1 MLNKLFILILSLVCL
16 LNISC
21 NDTEQVDS
29 YYTFF
34 DSNNNKVILSK
45 KPEKVAIL
53 FSSFVEIWN
62 IAGGNTAITV
72 GESIERGFVEQAI
85 LVDSKA
91 GKIIN
96 NELLLSANPDFV
108 ICSADIQ
115 EQVKTFNLLNNVNIP
130 SALIRVESFEDY
142 LWFLNICT
150 DILKTKDKYEE
161 YGTNVENKIKELLIN
176 YNDKNSKI
184 LFIRAASTAK
194 STKAKGTKDH
204 FVCKMLNELGMLNI
218 ADEAKVLLDGLS
230 IEEIL
235 IQNPDY
241 IFISLMGDEESSKN
255 YMDSLINS
263 DIWKELN
270 AIRNGKYYYLPKELF
285 QYKPNQKWDKAY
297 EYLVDIIYEEI

>member
-16 LNISC
+16 LSISC

-91 GKIIN
+91 GKVIN
-96 NELLLSANPDFV
+96 NELLLSSNPDFV

-270 AIRNGKYYYLPKELF
+270 AIKNGKYYYLPKELF

>member
-1 MLNKLFILILSLVCL
+1 MLKKLFILIISLVCL
-16 LNISC
+16 LSISC

-91 GKIIN
+91 GKVIN

-184 LFIRAASTAK
+184 LFIRAASNAK

>member
-16 LNISC
+16 LSISC

-91 GKIIN
+91 GKVIN
-96 NELLLSANPDFV
+96 NELLLSSNPDFV

-150 DILKTKDKYEE
+150 DILKTKDKYKE

-270 AIRNGKYYYLPKELF
+270 AIKNGKYYYLPKELF